1 MARTTALW
9 GKAATPKGV
18 CSPGGHC
25 YPSPEP
31 HSAHGPQPH
40 RAQGQPPQPPT
51 IHRAGAGRHWQAQT
65 GPGRLFQFSTFKD
78 IYKRQRKRNLKYSVT
93 SRNLQCKLTQ
103 NLASKAGHKSR
114 LQPPPLAGAYPASVR
129 LGRTPLRGE
138 EVMAG
143 AGFSK
148 KILKRIQ
155 PKW

>member
-1 MARTTALW
+1 MVPNPTEHRDNHHSPQPSTELELADTGRRRLDL
-9 GKAATPKGV
+9 GV
-18 CSPGGHC
+18 C
-25 YPSPEP
+25 
-31 HSAHGPQPH
+31 
-40 RAQGQPPQPPT
+40 
-51 IHRAGAGRHWQAQT
+51 
-65 GPGRLFQFSTFKD
+65 QFSTFKD